1 MAFGDD
7 WPGWLGPERDGVWR
21 ETGIVRALPP
31 EGPVVRWRHA
41 IGSGYAGPAVAGNRV
56 YVLDRVTDLESEAH
70 TPQDGHYKGRKGDG
84 FERVLCLDNS
94 DGRVVWTHAYA
105 CRYSI
110 AYPSGPRATPIVDN
124 GKVYTL
130 GTQGNLFCLDAQTGR
145 VIWQCD
151 FTEAFGLKIPTW
163 GVSAQPLIDGDKLI
177 CIVGGQGTTAVAFNK
192 NTGEE
197 LWRSLSSNDPGYS
210 APVIIRAGGVSQ
222 LIVWHGE
229 AINAL
234 NPETGTVYWTLP
246 IEIWS
251 GMAIVTPKHYE
262 DSLFVMGFRGYSN
275 LIALDSES
283 PSAASV
289 WQGDEDTGV
298 AGTMN
303 TPHIEGGYL
312 YAQDHDGM
320 YRCIRLDT
328 GERVWEDPRPASG
341 SKARRWAN
349 VFTVKNGDRYFLMND
364 IGDLIIAKMS
374 PDGYEEISRSRI
386 LDASKQLDM
395 RNVIWSHPAFANRS
409 IYARNDH
416 EIVCLSLEDK

>member
-1 MAFGDD
+1 
-7 WPGWLGPERDGVWR
+7 V
-21 ETGIVRALPP
+21 
-31 EGPVVRWRHA
+31 
-41 IGSGYAGPAVAGNRV
+41 
-56 YVLDRVTDLESEAH
+56 
-70 TPQDGHYKGRKGDG
+70 
-84 FERVLCLDNS
+84 
-94 DGRVVWTHAYA
+94 
-105 CRYSI
+105 
-110 AYPSGPRATPIVDN
+110 TPIVDD

-163 GVSAQPLIDGDKLI
+163 GVCTQPLIDGDKLI
-177 CIVGGQGTTAVAFNK
+177 CIVGGEGTTAVAFNK

-210 APVIIRAGGVSQ
+210 APVIVHAGGVSQ

-229 AINAL
+229 AINSL

-262 DSLFVMGFRGYSN
+262 NSLFVMGFRGHST

-283 PSAASV
+283 PSAAIA
-289 WQGDEDTGV
+289 WQGDEDTGI
-298 AGTMN
+298 AGAMN
-303 TPHIEGGYL
+303 TPHIEDGYL
-312 YAQDHDGM
+312 YAQDYDGM

-328 GERVWEDPRPASG
+328 GERIWEDPRPASG

-374 PDGYEEISRSRI
+374 PDGYEEVSRSRI
-386 LDASKQLDM
+386 MDASKQLDM
-395 RNVIWSHPAFANRS
+395 RNVIWSHPAYANRS